1 MNEDEE
7 RLLRRLQRGLVA
19 LGLEPQALPCAA
31 YLRYLGLLEKWNRAY
46 NLTAVRDR
54 EKMISAHILDSLS
67 ALPYSK
73 GPRCLDVG
81 SGAGLPGFVIALARP
96 EQRWTLL
103 DSNGKKTRFLSQ
115 LSLEMGVDNIEV
127 AQARAEKFL
136 SSAPY
141 SFIISRAFGSLGKL
155 MDAVEHLIRPGV
167 RVVAMKGKAPDEELR
182 AVEGLKAR
190 VSVQAATIPGM
201 DAERNLVIFDA

>member
-7 RLLRRLQRGLVA
+7 RLLRKLQRGLA
-19 LGLEPQALPCAA
+19 ELGLEPQALPCAA
-31 YLRYLGLLEKWNRAY
+31 YLRYLDLLEKWNRAY
-46 NLTAVRDR
+46 NLTAVRGR

-73 GPRCLDVG
+73 GTRCLDVG

-115 LSLEMGVDNIEV
+115 LKLEMGVDNVEV

-136 SSAPY
+136 SSASY

-167 RVVAMKGKAPDEELR
+167 RVVAMKGKTPDEELR

-190 VSVQAATIPGM
+190 ISIQAATIPDM
-201 DAERNLVIFDA
+201 DSERNLVIFDA